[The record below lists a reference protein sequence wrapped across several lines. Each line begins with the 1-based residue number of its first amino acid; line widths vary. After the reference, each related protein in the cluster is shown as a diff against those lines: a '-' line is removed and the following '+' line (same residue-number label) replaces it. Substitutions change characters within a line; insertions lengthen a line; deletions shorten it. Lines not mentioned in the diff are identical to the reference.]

1 MIYWTFYP
9 FFPFSHSTAHS
20 FSSLI
25 REFMFYSHSAPI
37 LLVDKQVVE
46 WEENVQY
53 NGRRMC
59 SNMGVE
65 WLINVGGECAVES
78 E

>member
-1 MIYWTFYP
+1 MGGEC
-9 FFPFSHSTAHS
+9 A
-20 FSSLI
+20 
-25 REFMFYSHSAPI
+25 
-37 LLVDKQVVE
+37 VE
-46 WEENVQY
+46 SEY

-65 WLINVGGECAVES
+65 WLINVGEECAVES

>member
-1 MIYWTFYP
+1 MGGEC
-9 FFPFSHSTAHS
+9 A
-20 FSSLI
+20 
-25 REFMFYSHSAPI
+25 
-37 LLVDKQVVE
+37 VQ